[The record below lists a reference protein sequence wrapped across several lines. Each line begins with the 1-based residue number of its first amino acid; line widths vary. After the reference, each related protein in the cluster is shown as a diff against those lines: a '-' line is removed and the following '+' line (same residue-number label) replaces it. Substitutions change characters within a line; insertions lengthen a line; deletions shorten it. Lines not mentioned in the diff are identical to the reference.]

1 MQEILESSTAEGAG
15 LPAQQPH
22 PSEVLKLFWDRQAA
36 AAAAAAA
43 AATSVALGS
52 STATA
57 PTVTSLNPTT
67 VSLTAAGLHSASAGM
82 RPGSGAAGAAAH
94 LGQQPQF
101 AAAAA
106 AVSRYR
112 SDFQEMNRL
121 GQGGFGVVVA
131 AVNRQVAG
139 IVFMVGSISSVM
151 ECMLHG
157 LGLLQLCLVLH
168 GC

>member
-1 MQEILESSTAEGAG
+1 VFVQEILESSTAEGAG

-22 PSEVLKLFWDRQAA
+22 PSQVLKLFWDRQAA
-36 AAAAAAA
+36 
-43 AATSVALGS
+43 VAPGS

-57 PTVTSLNPTT
+57 PTVTSMNPTT
-67 VSLTAAGLHSASAGM
+67 VSLTAAGLHSVSAGM
-82 RPGSGAAGAAAH
+82 RPGSGAAGAAATGAAAH

-112 SDFQEMNRL
+112 SDFQEINRL

-139 IVFMVGSISSVM
+139 IVFMVCSISSNM

-157 LGLLQLCLVLH
+157 LGLVQLCLVLH